1 MLWQIVGMVAVVTAI
16 AASIALHEFGH
27 LVPAKRFNVRVSDYA
42 IGFGPSLYSR
52 RFGETLFAIRAI
64 PLGGFIRMIGMYPP
78 ARHIPGTGRLTRL
91 IEEARRESMSEVL
104 PSDAGRT
111 FYELPLH
118 KRVVVMLG
126 GPFMNLLFAT
136 LLFGIALVGIGVA
149 APTTT
154 IETVSPCWFTEKNP
168 AGTLD
173 KAKVCDGS
181 TSAASQAGLRP
192 GQTLVAVD
200 GVAVTDWAS
209 LATVLEDVAK
219 RGREG
224 TITVRNADGTE
235 VTRDVTF
242 QILTFDRYDDSGNK
256 TGETYRRA
264 IIGVTSVWEPQ
275 RLPVSTVPKVMW
287 SMTVSSLHAMSQF
300 PTKVVEL
307 GRTLATDGTRDPN
320 GPVSVVGVTR
330 IGGEIAAAPT
340 GVSDKVLSLLVLA
353 GSLNLFLFL
362 FNLLPLLPLD
372 GGHVAAAAWEAV
384 RDGAR
389 RVRGRSMAGP
399 VDTARMLP
407 FTYAISALLIGFGG
421 MVIWADIVK
430 PITLGG

>member
-1 MLWQIVGMVAVVTAI
+1 MLWQIVGMLAVVTAI
-16 AASIALHEFGH
+16 AASIALHELGH
-27 LVPAKRFNVRVSDYA
+27 LLPAKRFNVRVSDYA
-42 IGFGPSLYSR
+42 IGFGPALYSR

-78 ARHIPGTGRLTRL
+78 SRRLPGKGRLAKL
-91 IEEARRESMSEVL
+91 AEEARAESMSEVL
-104 PSDAGRT
+104 PSDTGRT

-118 KRVVVMLG
+118 KRAVVMLG
-126 GPFMNLLFAT
+126 GPLMNLLLAT
-136 LLFGIALVGIGVA
+136 LLFGIALVGIGVSG
-149 APTTT
+149 PSTT
-154 IETVSPCWFTEKNP
+154 IETVSPCWFTTANP
-168 AGTLD
+168 SGNLA
-173 KAKVCDGS
+173 KAKTCAGKD
-181 TSAASQAGLRP
+181 SAASQAGLHK

-200 GVAVTDWAS
+200 GMAVTDWAS
-209 LATVLEDVAK
+209 LTPVLEKTAK

-224 TITVRNADGTE
+224 SITVRNADGTE
-235 VTRDVTF
+235 ITRKVTF
-242 QILTFDRYDDSGNK
+242 QILTFDRYDDAGNK
-256 TGETYRRA
+256 TGQTYRRA
-264 IIGVTSVWEPQ
+264 IIGVTSVWTPQ
-275 RLPVSTVPKVMW
+275 RLPVSTVPRIMW
-287 SMTVSSLHAMSQF
+287 AMTASSVHAMGQF

-307 GRTLATDGTRDPN
+307 GKTLVTDGNRDPN

-340 GVSDKVLSLLVLA
+340 GVSDKVLSLLMLA

-384 RDGAR
+384 RDGLR
-389 RVRGRSMAGP
+389 RLRGRVGVGP

-407 FTYAISALLIGFGG
+407 LTYAMSTLLIGFGV

-430 PITLGG
+430 PITLGS